1 MLNLSNPDIK
11 STNFKLSR
19 SLKYNLKL
27 LARNK
32 ATAHLI
38 RINKLEKGE
47 LLVEENKPVKGIYFI
62 LEGKVKILNTE
73 INKTTKIFRLASK
86 GDLVG
91 FSSLNASK
99 YWSSAIAIGSVEAY
113 FISSKS
119 LKLIFKKN
127 SKLNLLFLNAL
138 VLKLQ
143 NYEMRQ
149 RYLNIFPATDR
160 IIEAILLIAS
170 KFGETTND
178 GIEISDCASR
188 KEIASLANTST
199 ENTVRV
205 ISRLKAD
212 KHVVTEGRKII
223 IKNKE
228 ALINKLK
235 EHCCSKEIISD
246 MYTCYLDLFYE

>member
-62 LEGKVKILNTE
+62 LNGKVKIFNTE
-73 INKTTKIFRLASK
+73 INQSTKIFRLATK

-99 YWSSAIAIGSVEAY
+99 YWSSAIAVGSVEAY

-149 RYLNIFPATDR
+149 RYLNLFPASNR
-160 IIEAILLIAS
+160 VIEVLLLIAS
-170 KFGETTND
+170 KFGNATND
-178 GIEISDCASR
+178 GVEISDCTSR
-188 KEIASLANTST
+188 MEIASLANTST
-199 ENTVRV
+199 ANAIRTLSYLKSKNY
-205 ISRLKAD
+205 ISVKG
-212 KHVVTEGRKII
+212 KKII
-223 IKNKE
+223 LKNKE
-228 ALINKLK
+228 SLINQLK
-235 EHCCSKEIISD
+235 EYCCSNEISSD
-246 MYTCYLDLFYE
+246 MHTCHLDLFYE